1 MKELQ
6 DLLHELRCDINY
18 CKVSYENDTEIDNAN
33 DTLLKVEKIVKNL
46 TIPDVSVSVADVR
59 QAFADYYKSE
69 GCDCCQDTEAHDKE
83 EEKLAEL
90 LQPDQYDDESGFNWY
105 KYATEY

>member
-1 MKELQ
+1 MIDKKKLIEELL
-6 DLLHELRCDINY
+6 DCVDDAT
-18 CKVSYENDTEIDNAN
+18 DTETQITSLTMAG
-33 DTLLKVEKIVKNL
+33 LLMNEVLDEAI
-46 TIPDVSVSVADVR
+46 TTPDVSVSVADVR

-69 GCDCCQDTEAHDKE
+69 GCTCCQDTEIHDKA

-90 LQPDQYDDESGFNWY
+90 LHPDQYDDESGFNWY

>member
-1 MKELQ
+1 MNEVKEIENKIGQLQYEISCLGLDKEDLTGVNIRTEELKEL
-6 DLLHELRCDINY
+6 
-18 CKVSYENDTEIDNAN
+18 
-33 DTLLKVEKIVKNL
+33 VKNL
-46 TIPDVSVSVADVR
+46 TTPDVSVSVAEVR

-69 GCDCCQDTEAHDKE
+69 GCTCCQDTETHDKA